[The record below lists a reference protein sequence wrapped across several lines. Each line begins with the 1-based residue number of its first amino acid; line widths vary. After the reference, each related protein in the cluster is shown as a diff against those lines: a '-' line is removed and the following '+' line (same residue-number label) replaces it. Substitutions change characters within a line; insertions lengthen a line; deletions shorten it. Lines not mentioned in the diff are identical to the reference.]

1 MLSVS
6 VGEAKNRLPY
16 FLHLVEEKNEEIQI
30 TRHGKSVAFIN
41 GKDSAQKLE
50 KKQKYLDGIKAWRNK
65 YSDCLLPGAE
75 VDSIFAREKGDD
87 FSIRHPE
94 DFS

>member
-1 MLSVS
+1 MLSIS

-30 TRHGKSVAFIN
+30 TRHGKPVAFIN
-41 GKDSAQKLE
+41 GKDAIQRLDR
-50 KKQKYLDGIKAWRNK
+50 KQKYLDGLNAWRNK
-65 YSDCLLPGAE
+65 YADCLLPDTEAA
-75 VDSIFAREKGDD
+75 SIFERAKEED
-87 FSIRHPE
+87 FTIRHPE

>member
-6 VGEAKNRLPY
+6 VGEAKNKLPY

-30 TRHGKSVAFIN
+30 TRHGKPVAFIN
-41 GKDSAQKLE
+41 GKETAEKAG
-50 KKQKYLDGIKAWRNK
+50 KKQKFLDGINTWREK
-65 YSDCLLPGAE
+65 YAYCLISNQE
-75 VDSIFAREKGDD
+75 VDSMFERSKEDEV
-87 FSIRHPE
+87 SIRHPE